1 MSIAK
6 NFLLGLFFL
15 VLSVFSGCSNAPL
28 EPTAGAT
35 NDVLTEE
42 YTGADA
48 GSIAFNLK
56 VYEPVVL
63 NKAQAPSL
71 LLPSTLPPL
80 ERVSDILRRRIT
92 SLNVYLYE
100 INSGNGFD
108 EGLHY
113 SFEIPVLNGVAAGTL
128 KVIPSTYQVQV
139 NGIDDTGRSL
149 FYAYQNEVKIS
160 ANTISRADVVL
171 KPNNYYDN
179 AKLTLL
185 NAPSLVDGRYEVEMI
200 IPELGP
206 YPSFLYC
213 EAFSCSGS
221 LPIKNESYGATLV
234 VKDSNGQAYEVGVK
248 LVTRDI
254 IDDSEI
260 IVDFKNVGNVFL
272 DIKFALDVDQIYMIW
287 NEPGIIYSWKDS
299 LPEGVHTGD
308 LLELVYND
316 NQTKMSGVCVVQ
328 VQDGGYM
335 CRIEWENIPAYFWD
349 KNYYTLGVLIHV
361 PVPTVTPTV
370 IP

>member
-28 EPTAGAT
+28 EPTAGAN

-42 YTGADA
+42 YIGADA

-56 VYEPVVL
+56 VHEPVVL
-63 NKAQAPSL
+63 NKAQAPSAVL
-71 LLPSTLPPL
+71 PL
-80 ERVSDILRRRIT
+80 ERVSDILRKRIIK
-92 SLNVYLYE
+92 LRVYLYE
-100 INSGNGFD
+100 INSSGNGFD
-108 EGLHY
+108 GGLHY
-113 SFEIPVLNGVAAGTL
+113 SFEIPVSNGVATGIFKVIPGTYQVSLNGVDLEERT
-128 KVIPSTYQVQV
+128 
-139 NGIDDTGRSL
+139 L
-149 FYAYQNEVKIS
+149 FYGHQSGGVTVS
-160 ANTISRADVVL
+160 ANVVSNADVVL
-171 KPNNYYDN
+171 KPTEYYDN
-179 AKLTLL
+179 AKLVLL
-185 NAPSLVDGRYEVEMI
+185 NAPSLVDGKYEVEIM

-206 YPSFLYC
+206 YSNFLYC
-213 EAFSCSGS
+213 EALSCSGS
-221 LPIKNESYGATLV
+221 LPIKNEYYMATLV
-234 VKDSNGQAYEVGVK
+234 VKDSNGQAHEVMFK
-248 LVTRDI
+248 LVPRDI

-260 IVDFKNVGNVFL
+260 IVDFKNVGNFFL